1 MREKIM
7 AEVRL
12 HNGSWYVVYAG
23 GESELCH
30 NHATA
35 DYLARSHNE
44 AYEAADAQAAE
55 SFTATFN
62 DPVPA

>member
-1 MREKIM
+1 M
-7 AEVRL
+7 AEVRF
-12 HNGSWYVVYAG
+12 HNGSWYVVYADG
-23 GESELCH
+23 RNELCH

-35 DYLARSHNE
+35 EYLANAHNA
-44 AYEAADAQAAE
+44 AYDVADATSAT